1 MPSLDDFDNY
11 AERVAQ
17 NLTRVNSQLLE
28 VLGKRIAILR
38 NASVSGQ
45 REAVLAG
52 YAEADE
58 LYLRV
63 FKAIR
68 VGVSEA
74 EAIFS
79 AADQIA
85 YETALKYYQ
94 ANELAGLPLKKRQ
107 ALQNL
112 IQSVAQTTKDSFLNL
127 SNTRM
132 IGFRS
137 LGLDGTVKYISFKE
151 QYIRVVDQAV
161 TSMAIGQEGFDP
173 ILRHALLNIADSGV
187 RVVDFESNY
196 SRRLDS
202 QLRQNILDG
211 ARDIWQ
217 ANHDRVG
224 RQFGADGVE
233 LSAHAGCAAD
243 HLPYQGKQYSHKE
256 FAHLQDSLERQIGF
270 WNCRHIAFPILLG
283 ISRPAYSNTEL
294 SNLEQLS
301 TNKLEFEGKE
311 YTAYEATQIQRK
323 IETAIRGAKD
333 RAIVATAAGDDL
345 TRRVEQRQINILKD
359 KYVDLSRRFELP
371 VKAERMVVPGFRG
384 VKIE

>member
-11 AERVAQ
+11 AERVAN

-38 NASVSGQ
+38 NASVSGR

-74 EAIFS
+74 EVIFS

-85 YETALKYYQ
+85 YETALKFYQ

-137 LGLDGTVKYISFKE
+137 LGLDGSVKYIGFKE
-151 QYIRVVDQAV
+151 QYIRIVDQAV
-161 TSMAIGQEGFDP
+161 TSMAVGKEGFDP
-173 ILRHALLNIADSGV
+173 ILRHALLNIADSGI

-270 WNCRHIAFPILLG
+270 WNCRHIALPILLG
-283 ISRPAYSNTEL
+283 ISRPANSDTEL
-294 SNLEQLS
+294 SRLEQLS

-311 YTAYEATQIQRK
+311 YTAYEATQLQRK
-323 IETAIRGAKD
+323 IETTIRGAKD

-345 TRRVEQRQINILKD
+345 TRRVEQRQINILRD

-371 VKAERMVVPGFRG
+371 VKAERMVVPGFKG
-384 VKIE
+384 VKMK

>member
-11 AERVAQ
+11 AERTAQ
-17 NLTRVNSQLLE
+17 SLTRVNSQMLE
-28 VLGKRIAILR
+28 VLGKRTAILR

-45 REAVLAG
+45 RNAVLAG
-52 YAEADE
+52 YAEADD

-68 VGVSEA
+68 AGVAES

-79 AADQIA
+79 AADQVA
-85 YETALKYYQ
+85 YETALKYYKDN
-94 ANELAGLPLKKRQ
+94 ALVGLPLKKRQ

-137 LGLDGTVKYISFKE
+137 LGLDGSVKYFGFKE
-151 QYIRVVDQAV
+151 QYIRIVDQAV

-173 ILRHALLNIADSGV
+173 ILRHSLLNMADSGI
-187 RVVDFESNY
+187 RIVDFESNY

-256 FAHLQDSLERQIGF
+256 YAHLQDSLERQIGF

-283 ISRPAYSNTEL
+283 ISRPAHTQSEL
-294 SNLEQLS
+294 SKLEQLS
-301 TNKLEFEGKE
+301 TKKLEFDGKE
-311 YTAYEATQIQRK
+311 YTIYEATQIQRK
-323 IETAIRGAKD
+323 LETAIRGAKD

-345 TRRVEQRQINILKD
+345 TRKVEQRQINMLKD
-359 KYVDLSRRFELP
+359 KYVDLSRQFKLP
-371 VKAERMVVPGFRG
+371 VKAERMIVPGFRG
-384 VKIE
+384 VKVE

>member
-311 YTAYEATQIQRK
+311 YTAYEATQLQRK

>member
-1 MPSLDDFDNY
+1 MASLEDFDNY
-11 AERVAQ
+11 AERTAQ
-17 NLTRVNSQLLE
+17 GLTRVNSQLLE
-28 VLGKRIAILR
+28 VLGKRISILR
-38 NASVSGQ
+38 NASVSAQ
-45 REAVLAG
+45 RDAVLAG

-68 VGVSEA
+68 AGLAES

-79 AADQIA
+79 AADQVA
-85 YETALKYYQ
+85 YETALKYYKDN
-94 ANELAGLPLKKRQ
+94 ALAGLPLKKRQ

-112 IQSVAQTTKDSFLNL
+112 IQSVAQTTRDMFLNL

-137 LGLDGTVKYISFKE
+137 LGLDGVVQYVGFKE
-151 QYIRVVDQAV
+151 QYIRIVDQAV

-173 ILRHALLNIADSGV
+173 ILRRSLLNMADSGI
-187 RVVDFESNY
+187 RIVDFESGY

-256 FAHLQDSLERQIGF
+256 YAHLQDSLERQIGF

-283 ISRPAYSNTEL
+283 ISRPAHTESEL
-294 SNLEQLS
+294 SKLEQLS
-301 TNKLEFEGKE
+301 TNKLEFDGKE
-311 YTAYEATQIQRK
+311 YTIYEATQLQRK
-323 IETAIRGAKD
+323 LETAIRGAKD

-345 TRRVEQRQINILKD
+345 TRRLEQGRINVLKN
-359 KYVDLSRRFELP
+359 KYVDLSHRFELP
-371 VKAERMVVPGFRG
+371 VKAERMTVPGFRA
-384 VKIE
+384 VKVE